1 MMGKQYVFIGLLGIL
16 ALCAAACKSKKSI
29 LMDSPVNGSINI
41 SIDESFKPVMD
52 AQVKMY
58 EASNPAVKLN
68 VHYKP
73 EADCLKDLLRDT
85 ATRMVIVTRRLSE
98 KEEKFLADSME
109 YKPRWDGL
117 ATDAIAVIVP
127 IGSSDTLFT
136 VEDLRNRLSGKSA
149 KKNPIVLDGLS
160 ATSTV
165 RFARDSIME
174 GKLNFDS
181 SVVRAVKSSSEV
193 INYVAATPGSIGMVG
208 ISWIGN
214 PEDTAQLKLL
224 KKVKIAYLRCD
235 RCDGKPYVKP
245 TQASIME
252 KRYPLVRALYY
263 ILKENYTGLG
273 SGFVGFLQYER
284 GQLIFRRAYL
294 APGKMGFGIR
304 HVKINEKLRKD

>member
-1 MMGKQYVFIGLLGIL
+1 MSRQNTVIAIPGIMMLL
-16 ALCAAACKSKKSI
+16 AAGCSNKK
-29 LMDSPVNGSINI
+29 PVLTDTPLNGSINI

-52 AQVKMY
+52 AQIRMY
-58 EASNPAVKLN
+58 EASYPGAKINAQ
-68 VHYKP
+68 YKP
-73 EADCLKDLLRDT
+73 EADCLKDLIRDT
-85 ATRMVIVTRRLSE
+85 ANRMVIVTRGLNE
-98 KEEKFLADSME
+98 KEEKFLTDSLS
-109 YKPRWDGL
+109 YRPKWDGI

-127 IGSSDTLFT
+127 IASNDTLFT
-136 VEDLRNRLSGKSA
+136 VEDLRNRLSGQSA
-149 KKNPIVLDGLS
+149 QKNPVILDGLS

-174 GKLNFDS
+174 GKLEFDS
-181 SVVRAVKSSSEV
+181 SVVRAVKSSREV
-193 INYVAATPGSIGMVG
+193 IDYVAATPGSIGMVG

-235 RCDGKPYVKP
+235 RCAGTPYVKP

-273 SGFVGFLQYER
+273 SGFTAFLQYER

-294 APGKMGFGIR
+294 APGKIGFGVR